1 MHLGKTLPEVFAVAC
16 LAADD
21 QLTSFIPLPPST
33 HFANCPPPESGVASY
48 LAYLVLR
55 MRFLPT
61 PSLVTV
67 VEDQRHHFNIY
78 FGPRSTTVCCCN
90 WANAANLQLLKPQK
104 RARSHASQEASPQP
118 AARSLQY
125 RRKQLIK
132 QIRSQLPCTFL
143 LYSVEL
149 QGAGKRTKNPL
160 SSPLRFSPVG
170 ACARF
175 LLSLSLRYC
184 PFKPGP

>member
-1 MHLGKTLPEVFAVAC
+1 MNCNLQRFRCLLLVMHLGKTLPEVFAVAC

-33 HFANCPPPESGVASY
+33 HFANCPPPESGVCIIPSIPRPSY
-48 LAYLVLR
+48 AVSPYAKPRHGGGRIIGV
-55 MRFLPT
+55 
-61 PSLVTV
+61 
-67 VEDQRHHFNIY
+67 QRHHFNIY

-143 LYSVEL
+143 LYS
-149 QGAGKRTKNPL
+149 
-160 SSPLRFSPVG
+160 
-170 ACARF
+170 
-175 LLSLSLRYC
+175 
-184 PFKPGP
+184 